1 VNTAA
6 NDSARSLA
14 PGDRENEETA
24 MDVSLKRQDHAAIL
38 TPQSTPDEL
47 VRLICKLRWIGMEDE
62 AERLTDELTR
72 RDTAAADS
80 VVAIPHETD

>member
-1 VNTAA
+1 M
-6 NDSARSLA
+6 
-14 PGDRENEETA
+14 A
-24 MDVSLKRQDHAAIL
+24 MDVSLKRQDHAA
-38 TPQSTPDEL
+38 TVMRESTADEL
-47 VRLICKLRWIGMEDE
+47 VKLICKLRWIGMEDE

>member
-1 VNTAA
+1 MEVSLERQNTADA
-6 NDSARSLA
+6 SAS
-14 PGDRENEETA
+14 PH
-24 MDVSLKRQDHAAIL
+24 S
-38 TPQSTPDEL
+38 PDEL
-47 VRLICKLRWIGMEDE
+47 VKLICKLRWIGMEDE